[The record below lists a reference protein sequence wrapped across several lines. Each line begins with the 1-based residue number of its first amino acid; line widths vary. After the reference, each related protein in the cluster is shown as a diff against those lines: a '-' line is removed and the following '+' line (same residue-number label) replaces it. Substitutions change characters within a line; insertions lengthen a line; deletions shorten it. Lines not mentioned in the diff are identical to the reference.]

1 MISKTHRSNAVLL
14 LVAIIWGGGFVA
26 QRLGM
31 EDMPPFFY
39 NGVRF
44 TLGSISLL
52 PILRWRKKKKPPSP
66 VSLKEAL
73 VLGGVAGILIFLGAT
88 FQQVGLVYT
97 PAGKAGFI
105 TGLYVVIV
113 PMLGIFS
120 GDRVSRP
127 TWMGAILAVGGLYLL
142 SVRGNLAL
150 SLGDGL
156 VLLGAFFWAGHVYFL
171 GRYGKR
177 IDPIR
182 LSFYQFILTALLS
195 FGVGFALEEVTWN
208 MLLAAWQ
215 PIIYG
220 GIISVGVAYTLQVVA
235 QQEAKPA
242 HAAIILSLE
251 AVFAV
256 LGGWLILGESLSG
269 RGILGCCL
277 MLVGMLVSQH
287 KKER

>member
-156 VLLGAFFWAGHVYFL
+156 VLLGAFFWAGHVHFL

-235 QQEAKPA
+235 QQDAKPA
-242 HAAIILSLE
+242 HATIILSLE

-269 RGILGCCL
+269 RGILGCVL
-277 MLVGMLVSQH
+277 MLVGMLVSQQ
-287 KKER
+287 KRER